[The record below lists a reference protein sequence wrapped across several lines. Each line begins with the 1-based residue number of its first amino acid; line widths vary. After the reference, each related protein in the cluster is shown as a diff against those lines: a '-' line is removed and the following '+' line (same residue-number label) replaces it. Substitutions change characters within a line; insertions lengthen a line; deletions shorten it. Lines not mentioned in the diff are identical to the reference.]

1 MSLKRWNGTSWVVVA
16 GSRPGATGAQGPTG
30 PQGPAGTVSIGT
42 TTVTTAGNPASV
54 TNSGTYAAA
63 ILNFTIPQG
72 PTGAQGTPG
81 TPGTAGTRG
90 TIIGSAQTDPVT
102 FGVTG
107 MINGDGFLNL
117 SNGYYYVYNSS
128 SLTWVLQGSLM
139 GPSGTR
145 GSTGPAGATGPTGP
159 TSNVVVNKLQTQYN
173 YWATD
178 QILNLGIYYPKY
190 KTLATEQQ
198 QAAYILSTALVM

>member
-1 MSLKRWNGTSWVVVA
+1 MSLKRWNGSSWVVVA
-16 GSRPGATGAQGPTG
+16 GSRPGQTGAQGPTG
-30 PQGPAGTVSIGT
+30 PTGPAGTVSIGT

-54 TNSGTYAAA
+54 SNTGTYGNAV
-63 ILNFTIPQG
+63 LNFIIPQG
-72 PTGAQGTPG
+72 PTGPQGTTG
-81 TPGTAGTRG
+81 IAGTRG

-117 SNGYYYVYNSS
+117 SNGYYYVYSS
-128 SLTWVLQGSLM
+128 GSSTWVLQGSLM
-139 GPSGTR
+139 GPAGVH
-145 GSTGPAGATGPTGP
+145 GATGPTGLTGP
-159 TSNVVVNKLQTQYN
+159 TGPTASYVVNTLQTQYN

-190 KTLATEQQ
+190 ENYVTLNTNNAH
-198 QAAYILSTALVM
+198 ILALSLAV